1 MIEIAHI
8 DHISMAVADLDAQ
21 VALLEGLFGFR
32 ARGSWTDEEG
42 GYQGASLEVPGRSGI
57 DWEVMAPLAG
67 DNQIQRFLDGPRGPG
82 LHHITFEVANV
93 DVAMGQL
100 LALGIEPWGVRP
112 AAAGEPAQELY
123 VHPRLGHGFLF
134 QLTAPAPAS
143 WHLDAEAASATTA
156 GTAPTSPPAEQATG
170 GPPAAVEASE
180 DLFETA
186 MERGERL
193 GKDRSARVEG
203 VHVVNPARHLRG
215 NEGPGDGGH
224 APGER
229 VDVVFPIAPR
239 GFARCRVGMRR
250 YAPGGSHGRPVHLP
264 DLRQRQCAS
273 GMREPG
279 RGDGLSIDPVRGIGV
294 ALYLVRPNHRR
305 GDRRSAGG
313 VRALLGISRRSR
325 GAGRERRRLRR

>member
-180 DLFETA
+180 SNPSLGVIAINHLSHAHTDPDLLAGWCERVFGMEGFYAARDPQSSFQTRVLETPTRQMRWEILA
-186 MERGERL
+186 
-193 GKDRSARVEG
+193 
-203 VHVVNPARHLRG
+203 PA
-215 NEGPGDGGH
+215 GDGSFVERFLADRGPSMHHVALEVGDWEAALAACEHYAVPTFGH
-224 APGER
+224 
-229 VDVVFPIAPR
+229 
-239 GFARCRVGMRR
+239 
-250 YAPGGSHGRPVHLP
+250 
-264 DLRQRQCAS
+264 
-273 GMREPG
+273 
-279 RGDGLSIDPVRGIGV
+279 GDGVTDGARWLEAFIHPRYTGGMLVQVFWQERPGV
-294 ALYLVRPNHRR
+294 W
-305 GDRRSAGG
+305 
-313 VRALLGISRRSR
+313 I
-325 GAGRERRRLRR
+325 